1 MTPQASILLLLLGI
15 GACSYAQDT
24 PLPESIARLDS
35 LLLGNPATPG
45 GDWLLVGR
53 YEVTC
58 EEFGRDTTGN
68 TANLPVVMLSFVEA
82 ANWAT
87 AHGLRL
93 PTLREWQYLASDSG
107 RPAAVATSARNG
119 LSLNLNRPL
128 PVGVFERG
136 RTSLGAYD
144 FFGNVREWAYDPP
157 SQRYYACGGSYASRD
172 AAVPGWEQLE
182 LQAQDRAAD
191 IGFRYVADATTY
203 FQTRVVSYWP
213 QLNKQQRLEL
223 AQLLAGWSLKSRT
236 ALAARLLADGAP
248 EDFCQMLSGS

>member
-1 MTPQASILLLLLGI
+1 VLPQASILLLLLGI
-15 GACSYAQDT
+15 GACSYSQDT

-35 LLLGNPATPG
+35 LLLENPATPI

-58 EEFGRDTTGN
+58 EEFGRDVTGN
-68 TANLPVVMLSFVEA
+68 TANLPVVMLSFLEA
-82 ANWAT
+82 ETWAT
-87 AHGLRL
+87 ERGLRL

-119 LSLNLNRPL
+119 LPLNLNRPL

-144 FFGNVREWAYDPP
+144 FFGNVREWVYDPS
-157 SQRYYACGGSYASRD
+157 SQHYFACGGSFASRD
-172 AAVPGWEQLE
+172 AAVAEWEQLE
-182 LQAQDRAAD
+182 LQATDRAAD
-191 IGFRYVADATTY
+191 IGFRYVADATAY
-203 FQTRVVSYWP
+203 FQTEVISHWQ
-213 QLNKQQRLEL
+213 QLDKQQRREL
-223 AQLLAGWSLKSRT
+223 AQLLGEWSLKSRT

-248 EDFCQMLSGS
+248 GDFCQMLSGS